1 MNSSTPY
8 KNGTPRK
15 VDASEI
21 ESGVQWVKAGADSK
35 QQALLVRPGALKQI
49 CMAMTLLV
57 ILVVSV
63 LGWSVR
69 RVGDLEERAAESKLR
84 HAIRATAQRVGLV
97 ERIKDRLSNSGT
109 ALENVNVQE
118 LVKTLDLNSELRT
131 AHKDHEKS
139 QAQMMA
145 RLDEL
150 GMQVRS
156 AKADEKVSNS
166 VPEHMQRRMLD
177 EFAQKASFML
187 HFTEVRKSLPQSQPT
202 SSRSPAVLSAP
213 LRTEWLVP
221 LAVTAVVPGAFCN
234 LLGC

>member
-1 MNSSTPY
+1 MRS
-8 KNGTPRK
+8 GRH
-15 VDASEI
+15 DDIEAI

-109 ALENVNVQE
+109 ALENVNVSHIASAAAVLLRARTQSRH
-118 LVKTLDLNSELRT
+118 TLN
-131 AHKDHEKS
+131 
-139 QAQMMA
+139 
-145 RLDEL
+145 
-150 GMQVRS
+150 RS
-156 AKADEKVSNS
+156 AEGSNS
-166 VPEHMQRRMLD
+166 
-177 EFAQKASFML
+177 
-187 HFTEVRKSLPQSQPT
+187 SL
-202 SSRSPAVLSAP
+202 RL
-213 LRTEWLVP
+213 
-221 LAVTAVVPGAFCN
+221 
-234 LLGC
+234 